1 MKKFLMATAIVF
13 SASVSN
19 AIYIEPYLGLYGAG
33 TAKSGTTESTSKATL
48 GYGLRLGY
56 SIPMI
61 AFGVDYGMG
70 NVDVET
76 SGVTTKQKTTDLGVF
91 GSFNIPVI
99 PMRAYLTYILDA
111 KSTPDGGQDFKG
123 KGTKLGVSFTGLPM
137 VFINLDYYMIK
148 YDTYGGASTDLD
160 VKMAVLSVSL
170 PLNF

>member
-1 MKKFLMATAIVF
+1 MKKFLLATAIVF

-19 AIYIEPYLGLYGAG
+19 AIYIEPYLGVYGTG
-33 TAKSGTTESTSKATL
+33 KSTSGGTDTNLKATL

-70 NVDVET
+70 NIDVEST
-76 SGVTTKQKTTDLGVF
+76 PATKQKTTDLGVF
-91 GSFNIPVI
+91 GSFNVPVLPI
-99 PMRAYLTYILDA
+99 RAYLTYILDA
-111 KSTPDGGQDFKG
+111 KATPDGGQDFKG
-123 KGTKLGVSFTGLPM
+123 KGTKIGVSFTGLPL

-160 VKMAVLSVSL
+160 VKMMVLSASI

>member
-1 MKKFLMATAIVF
+1 MKKVLVAAAFVL

-19 AIYIEPYLGLYGAG
+19 AIYIEPYLGVYGTG
-33 TAKSGTTESTSKATL
+33 KSTSGGTDTNLKATI

-70 NVDVET
+70 NVDIET
-76 SGVTTKQKTTDLGVF
+76 TPTTKSKSTDLGIF
-91 GSFNIPVI
+91 GSFNIPVL
-99 PMRAYLTYILDA
+99 PVRAYLTYILDA
-111 KSTPDGGQDFKG
+111 KLTPDGGSDYKG
-123 KGTKLGVSFTGLPM
+123 KGTKIGVSFTGLPM

-148 YDTYGGASTDLD
+148 YDTYGGASADLD
-160 VKMAVLSVSL
+160 VKMTALSVSL